1 MTNEFS
7 GAVLLLT
14 DASRADEMATA
25 YANGYF
31 PESDYHYTVT
41 ESTPTSLPVDI
52 QDQLTAYQR
61 DFGAPTQVLTVY
73 PWAAASSSTL
83 PERPLDG
90 KLPR

>member
-1 MTNEFS
+1 MTNSFA
-7 GAVLLLT
+7 GAVLVLT
-14 DASRADEMATA
+14 DPSRADEIASE

-31 PESDYHYTVT
+31 PESEYHYTVT
-41 ESTPTSLPVDI
+41 ESTPTSIPVDI

-61 DFGAPTQVLTVY
+61 DLGVPSQVLTVY